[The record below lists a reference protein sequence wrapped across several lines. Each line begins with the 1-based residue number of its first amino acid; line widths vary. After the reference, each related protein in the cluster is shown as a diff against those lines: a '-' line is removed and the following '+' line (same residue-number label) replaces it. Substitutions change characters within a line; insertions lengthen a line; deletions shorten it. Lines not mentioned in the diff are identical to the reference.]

1 MSRKSLL
8 AMYPYIFIKI
18 GSMNIRNMRVEVI
31 LFVLVAIL
39 YTFLQ
44 STKFEDLIIT
54 LVKVMLNMGAQFQTR
69 KLISLWCL
77 AVIFEHS
84 FWNYTAGE

>member
-1 MSRKSLL
+1 
-8 AMYPYIFIKI
+8 MYPYIFIKI

-69 KLISLWCL
+69 KLISPWCL